1 MIRIE
6 REVRVARPRAE
17 VFGYLSNPDRIPE
30 WQASA
35 VDVTR
40 APGDAGRAGARWRE
54 TRVFMGKR
62 IEQTVETT
70 RYEPVE
76 EFAIEVVEGP
86 IPLRV
91 HHRLTEPEQAATLI
105 SVTAEAE
112 PRGRFRFGARL
123 IVPVVERQFDEDFAR
138 LRMIVEAGP

>member
-6 REVRVARPRAE
+6 REVRVERPRSA
-17 VFGYLSNPDRIPE
+17 VFAFLTDPDRIPE

-35 VDVTR
+35 VEVVH
-40 APGDAGRAGARWRE
+40 DAAEPVGVGTRWRE

-62 IEQTVETT
+62 IEQTVEAT
-70 RYEPVE
+70 RYEPLE
-76 EFAIEVVEGP
+76 EFALAVVDGP

-91 HHRLTEPEQAATLI
+91 HHRLTEDAGATLI
-105 SVTAEAE
+105 GVTGEAE
-112 PRGRFRFGARL
+112 PGGMFRFGARF

-138 LRMIVEAGP
+138 LRTIVEGGA